1 MAPGA
6 PSSPGA
12 PEAPVAV
19 EQRGANVSFHTK
31 LSSTAQST
39 RHSATSRQPRRSGLT
54 RWASMADTRRARR
67 PRISLRAGWARLT
80 LPTLRPAHT
89 LERLQCFI
97 LLRQPLVALRH
108 EAQALLYRCEVVS
121 ACCLRAAQ
129 DAGGGGAD
137 PGLSLRHLRWWR
149 RHAAAARATSAQAP
163 CGAPAP
169 AAQGLAPSARTET
182 PRS

>member
-31 LSSTAQST
+31 LSTTAQPT

-129 DAGGGGAD
+129 DAGHAF
-137 PGLSLRHLRWWR
+137 RHLRWWR
-149 RHAAAARATSAQAP
+149 RHAAAARVASAQAP

>member
-31 LSSTAQST
+31 LSTTAQPT
-39 RHSATSRQPRRSGLT
+39 RHSATSRQPRRSGLAP
-54 RWASMADTRRARR
+54 WASMADTRRARR

-108 EAQALLYRCEVVS
+108 EAQALLYRCEEVS
-121 ACCLRAAQ
+121 ACC
-129 DAGGGGAD
+129 
-137 PGLSLRHLRWWR
+137 
-149 RHAAAARATSAQAP
+149 
-163 CGAPAP
+163 
-169 AAQGLAPSARTET
+169 
-182 PRS
+182 